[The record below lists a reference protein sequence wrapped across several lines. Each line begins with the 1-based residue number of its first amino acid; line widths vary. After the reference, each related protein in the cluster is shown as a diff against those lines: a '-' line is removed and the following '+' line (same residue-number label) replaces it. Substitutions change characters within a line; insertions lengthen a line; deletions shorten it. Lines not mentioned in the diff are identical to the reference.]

1 MHVTYRL
8 VSSKSL
14 DVDAAL
20 HTARQFS
27 WAVSWGGFGREVA
40 SAIAWD
46 GVGGIFVAGNFT
58 SPSLTL
64 GSTVL
69 TNSGSGTSD
78 IYVASLEAATG
89 SIVSAYD
96 FGGALN
102 ESISALS
109 VHAAAG
115 VASVLMS
122 GHFRS
127 PSLEIGN
134 AMLVNNQSRSS
145 NMMDAF
151 ASRLLL
157 TPLTAAPSQAP
168 TRLPTRLPSQ
178 SPTVVP
184 TSSPTTV
191 PTRGPSANPSRVPT
205 RVPSALPSRVPT
217 GVPTRLPT
225 TAPPTR
231 LPTRIPTTLPTTASP
246 TIRPTQMPV
255 TTVRPRSEKIDLQV
269 PALLT
274 DLCDIFTSL
283 WGHDRL
289 PLAILRMPLVSN
301 LPPPPL
307 CNQQGWVPWFNS
319 AFFLN
324 HI

>member
-1 MHVTYRL
+1 
-8 VSSKSL
+8 
-14 DVDAAL
+14 
-20 HTARQFS
+20 
-27 WAVSWGGFGREVA
+27 
-40 SAIAWD
+40 
-46 GVGGIFVAGNFT
+46 
-58 SPSLTL
+58 
-64 GSTVL
+64 
-69 TNSGSGTSD
+69 
-78 IYVASLEAATG
+78 
-89 SIVSAYD
+89 
-96 FGGALN
+96 
-102 ESISALS
+102 
-109 VHAAAG
+109 
-115 VASVLMS
+115 MS

-184 TSSPTTV
+184 TSGPTTI

-231 LPTRIPTTLPTTASP
+231 RPTRIPTTLPTTASP

-255 TTVRPRSEKIDLQV
+255 TTVGARTEKLDTF

-274 DLCDIFTSL
+274 DLRDICTSL
-283 WGHDRL
+283 WGYDRL

-307 CNQQGWVPWFNS
+307 CHQHGWVP
-319 AFFLN
+319 
-324 HI
+324 